1 MHSGVVQGCSLRKE
15 DDAYLGL
22 CVTGWLHDIIDGI
35 KMSCQ
40 GNTACV
46 NKNAIVMVTTVS
58 ARGAILTAATYRMQP
73 ASVFTM

>member
-1 MHSGVVQGCSLRKE
+1 MHSGVVQGRSLCKD

-35 KMSCQ
+35 KMSRQ
-40 GNTACV
+40 GNTAYV

-58 ARGAILTAATYRMQP
+58 AILAAATYRMQP